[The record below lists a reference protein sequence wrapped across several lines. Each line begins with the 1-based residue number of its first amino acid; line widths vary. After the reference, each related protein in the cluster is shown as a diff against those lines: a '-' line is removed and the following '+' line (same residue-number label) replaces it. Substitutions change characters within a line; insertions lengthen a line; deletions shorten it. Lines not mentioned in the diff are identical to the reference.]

1 MTTQTKKTNAPIF
14 KKRHGRLQVS
24 VFEDLSEDGRI
35 RFSTYI
41 QRNYKSGDG
50 HWKVGAF
57 SEEDLDDLSKAREL
71 AQEQIKQRKTRYSK
85 QQLR

>member
-1 MTTQTKKTNAPIF
+1 MATQTKSTSGPIY

-24 VFEDLSEDGRI
+24 VFEDLSEDGKI

-41 QRNYKSGDG
+41 QRNYKNGDG

-57 SEEDLDDLSKAREL
+57 SEEDLDDLSKARDL
-71 AQEQIKQRKTRYSK
+71 ALEQIKERKARYSK
-85 QQLR
+85 KQLG